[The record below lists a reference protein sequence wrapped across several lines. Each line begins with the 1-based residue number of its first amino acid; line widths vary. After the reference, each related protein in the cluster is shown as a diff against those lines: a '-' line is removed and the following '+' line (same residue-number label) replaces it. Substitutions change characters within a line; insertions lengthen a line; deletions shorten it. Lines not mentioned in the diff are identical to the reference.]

1 VESHKIKEMLYHQIT
16 GSLGQKCYLLTTSY
30 QSLNNINQ
38 QVDKIHR
45 CRWWRT
51 SPYSYNK
58 PVFTTDVLKCIAVDN
73 PIYDRSSG
81 LVKQPTYGAPFWYLA
96 FLLSV

>member
-1 VESHKIKEMLYHQIT
+1 MLYHQIT

-51 SPYSYNK
+51 SLYSYNK

-81 LVKQPTYGAPFWYLA
+81 LVKQPTYGAHFWYLA